1 MAVEFSPK
9 EKAVIYTEASKVLRN
24 YQAIL
29 NSIGESSVTNV
40 DKAKSSSESFL
51 ELFVNRQVLLFND
64 LDPTHKLSEFYEAE
78 TYASNVILWYPD
90 GIVIGMDVDNAKVGE
105 IMTHEENVFSIDMMV
120 TKSINGNYLNETLNK
135 NNEELTFRIAFG
147 LEDKNFTN
155 FRIVGIRNASSNI
168 VVDYSKA
175 LKEVNSE
182 ELSIDELDKIY
193 TEIKIILQDY
203 TNFLSLL
210 GDPQESAEDK
220 EYYKT
225 SFEKLF
231 QSADTRV
238 FNDIMPD
245 PETKLISVQEYLK
258 NYVEDF
264 PNGIKN
270 IKINSDSAKFGK
282 VMKADDEN
290 YYTYVDANKFFS
302 GSYKGKDVFREMFPL
317 IFKLSFNISGKTYIN
332 FKINSVDITSV
343 NFYQDT
349 PEGTLEKKPSMII
362 SPVTRKGWMISFIS
376 SFGQTSIINDNIES
390 LTLAGNNHQWNVST
404 EYGYTGGISINYYLN
419 DNISLRSGLEL
430 NKNSA
435 LFSLNGTFTD
445 SEITNDIQNKRP
457 FNKTITAQVFDSLVT
472 MNYVSIP
479 IIFSYVSGKPGKFGF
494 FAEAG
499 SKVSI
504 SVGTSYLKNGSY
516 VYKGY
521 FEDDPYIGTG
531 YTTDPIFGFY
541 SKEYSNEPDKTKT
554 TLFGFSLY
562 ASAGINIP
570 LGYYTSIMLGPEI
583 NLGLSDVMSNKKTYL
598 DIFGNSYEHQPTKIN
613 YFGIRLSLAYKL

>member
-1 MAVEFSPK
+1 MAVEFSAK

-24 YQAIL
+24 YQMIL

-147 LEDKNFTN
+147 LENKNFTN

-193 TEIKIILQDY
+193 TEIKIVMQDY

-210 GDPQESAEDK
+210 GDPQEAAEDK

-231 QSADTRV
+231 QSTDTRV
-238 FNDIMPD
+238 YNDIMPE
-245 PETKLISVQEYLK
+245 PVTKLISVQEYLK
-258 NYVEDF
+258 NYVADF

-270 IKINSDSAKFGK
+270 IKINTDSAKFGK
-282 VMKADDEN
+282 VMKADDES

-302 GSYKGKDVFREMFPL
+302 GSYKGKDAYREMFPL

-349 PEGTLEKKPSMII
+349 PEGTLEKKPSMVI
-362 SPVTRKGWMISFIS
+362 SPVTRKGWMISFIG

-390 LTLAGNNHQWNVST
+390 LTLARDYHQWNVST
-404 EYGYTGGISINYYLN
+404 EYGFTGGIGINYYFN
-419 DNISLRSGLEL
+419 DNISLRSGLEI

-435 LFSLNGTFTD
+435 LFSLNGTFTN
-445 SEITNDIQNKRP
+445 SSISIPSVNPSFEY
-457 FNKTITAQVFDSLVT
+457 NKTITAELFDSLAT
-472 MNYVSIP
+472 MNYISIP
-479 IIFSYVSGKPGKFGF
+479 VIFSYVSGKPGKYGF
-494 FAEAG
+494 YAEAG
-499 SKVSI
+499 SKI
-504 SVGTSYLKNGSY
+504 SVSVRTSYMKNGKYEYTLYYGDPSETGATEY
-516 VYKGY
+516 GGYKQ
-521 FEDDPYIGTG
+521 EYINNK
-531 YTTDPIFGFY
+531 DNI
-541 SKEYSNEPDKTKT
+541 KTA
-554 TLFGFSLY
+554 LFGFSFY
-562 ASAGINIP
+562 ASTGINIP

-583 NLGLSDVMSNKKTYL
+583 NLGLSDVMSNFKTYS
-598 DIFGNSYEHQPTKIN
+598 DIFDNTSEHQPTKIN